1 MTDETRLPGYDA
13 VIPARVRYDQ
23 ELTDKA
29 KLLYGEIRALA
40 SRDGYCWATN
50 AYFCH
55 LYMVSESTIQRNIAA
70 LTDRG
75 HIWSE
80 VIRDEETN
88 AVLERRLWVDRARF
102 LTRDPDEPP
111 GNFAGSPPKNDT
123 TPPRK
128 NEGTPPRKNDGENIT
143 RENSTREED
152 PPVVPPKGG
161 RRKGKG
167 PRKEP
172 DWKPDRFKGFWDY
185 YPRGENKQKAMDAWD
200 KLQPDDELIDRIAK
214 ALKVLKRTR
223 DWQEGVG
230 IPHASTFLNQAR
242 WEDANRLTAQG
253 EAAPEAP
260 AEPYTGGL
268 DEAQRQALLYGGD

>member
-143 RENSTREED
+143 RVNSTREED
-152 PPVVPPKGG
+152 PPKAPPRG
-161 RRKGKG
+161 RSRSKA
-167 PRKEP
+167 PREAP
-172 DWKPDRFKGFWDY
+172 DWKPDRFAGFWAF
-185 YPRGENKQKAMDAWD
+185 YPVKKAKQKAMDAWD
-200 KLQPDDELIDRIAK
+200 RLQLTDEKIDYIARKLPLQIAEANAKELNM
-214 ALKVLKRTR
+214 
-223 DWQEGVG
+223 
-230 IPHASTFLNQAR
+230 PHPATYLNQAR
-242 WEDANRLTAQG
+242 WTDELDIINPDWKGWAED
-253 EAAPEAP
+253 PEVM
-260 AEPYTGGL
+260 TSG
-268 DEAQRQALLYGGD
+268 

>member
-1 MTDETRLPGYDA
+1 MTDDTRLPGYDA
-13 VIPARVRYDQ
+13 VIPARVRYDP

-143 RENSTREED
+143 RE
-152 PPVVPPKGG
+152 KM
-161 RRKGKG
+161 
-167 PRKEP
+167 
-172 DWKPDRFKGFWDY
+172 
-185 YPRGENKQKAMDAWD
+185 Q
-200 KLQPDDELIDRIAK
+200 L
-214 ALKVLKRTR
+214 
-223 DWQEGVG
+223 
-230 IPHASTFLNQAR
+230 
-242 WEDANRLTAQG
+242 
-253 EAAPEAP
+253 
-260 AEPYTGGL
+260 
-268 DEAQRQALLYGGD
+268 

>member
-13 VIPARVRYDQ
+13 VIPARVLYDR
-23 ELTDKA
+23 ELKDKA
-29 KLLYGEIRALA
+29 KLLYGIIRALA
-40 SRDGYCWATN
+40 SRDGYCWASN
-50 AYFCH
+50 GYLCQLLGVSKSCLGDH
-55 LYMVSESTIQRNIAA
+55 LKALAA
-70 LTDRG
+70 RG
-75 HIWSE
+75 HIYGE
-80 VIRDEETN
+80 VITDEGTRQ
-88 AVLERRLWVDRARF
+88 VLERRIWVDRGKF
-102 LTRDPDEPP
+102 LSRDPDLPP
-111 GNFAGSPPKNDT
+111 PDFRDT
-123 TPPRK
+123 PIPDSRDTPP
-128 NEGTPPRKNDGENIT
+128 PDI
-143 RENSTREED
+143 REEKIISKEEDKRED

-242 WEDANRLTAQG
+242 WEDADRLTAQG
-253 EAAPEAP
+253 EAAPALP
-260 AEPYTGGL
+260 SEPYTGGL
-268 DEAQRQALLYGGD
+268 DEKERQALLYGGD

>member
-13 VIPARVRYDQ
+13 VIPARVRYDP

-102 LTRDPDEPP
+102 FARDPDAPP
-111 GNFAGSPPKNDT
+111 LKNDT

-152 PPVVPPKGG
+152 PPVVPPGG
-161 RRKGKG
+161 RRKK
-167 PRKEP
+167 KNLP
-172 DWKPDRFKGFWDY
+172 DWKPERFDAFWEHW
-185 YPRGENKQKAMDAWD
+185 PKTQSNANQKKADARRAWNQ
-200 KLQPDDELIDRIAK
+200 LRADDELLAYMGEY
-214 ALKVLKRTR
+214 LKLQMKTDQWRR
-223 DWQEGVG
+223 GVG
-230 IPHASTFLNQAR
+230 IPYASTWIRAFGKEELPDMDTLKAI
-242 WEDANRLTAQG
+242 TAQG

>member
-13 VIPARVRYDQ
+13 VIPARVRYDP

-55 LYMVSESTIQRNIAA
+55 LYMVSESTIQRNLAA

-102 LTRDPDEPP
+102 SARDPD
-111 GNFAGSPPKNDT
+111 A
-123 TPPRK
+123 
-128 NEGTPPRKNDGENIT
+128 PPRKNDGENIT
-143 RENSTREED
+143 SMNSTREED
-152 PPVVPPKGG
+152 PPKAPPRG

-230 IPHASTFLNQAR
+230 IPHASTWLNQAR
-242 WEDANRLTAQG
+242 WEDADRLTAQG
-253 EAAPEAP
+253 EAAPELP

-268 DEAQRQALLYGGD
+268 DEAQRRALLYGGD

>member
-1 MTDETRLPGYDA
+1 MTDDTRLPGYDA
-13 VIPARVRYDQ
+13 VIPARVRYDP

-55 LYMVSESTIQRNIAA
+55 LYMVSESTIQRNLAA

-111 GNFAGSPPKNDT
+111 VIFAGSPPKNDT

-242 WEDANRLTAQG
+242 WEDADRLTAQG
-253 EAAPEAP
+253 EAAPALP

>member
-1 MTDETRLPGYDA
+1 MTDDTRLPGYDA
-13 VIPARVRYDQ
+13 VIPARVRYDP

-102 LTRDPDEPP
+102 FARDPDEPP

-214 ALKVLKRTR
+214 ALVVLKRTR

-230 IPHASTFLNQAR
+230 IPHASTWLNNAR
-242 WEDANRLTAQG
+242 WEDADGL
-253 EAAPEAP
+253 ELPAP
-260 AEPYTGGL
+260 AGWAEDPEVMVHG
-268 DEAQRQALLYGGD
+268 

>member
-13 VIPARVRYDQ
+13 VIPARVRYDP

-88 AVLERRLWVDRARF
+88 AVLERRLWVDRARSF
-102 LTRDPDEPP
+102 ARDPDAPP
-111 GNFAGSPPKNDT
+111 LKNDT

-128 NEGTPPRKNDGENIT
+128 NAGTPPRKNDGENIT
-143 RENSTREED
+143 SMNSTREED
-152 PPVVPPKGG
+152 PPVVPPGG
-161 RRKGKG
+161 RKRKKKG
-167 PRKEP
+167 PREAP
-172 DWKPDRFKGFWDY
+172 DWEPERFAGFWEY
-185 YPRGENKQKAMDAWD
+185 YPVKKAKQKAMDAWD
-200 KLQPDDELIDRIAK
+200 SLKPDKELIDTIAQ
-214 ALKVLKRTR
+214 ALVRLRASE
-223 DWQEGVG
+223 DWQRGFG
-230 IPHASTFLNQAR
+230 IPHPATFLNQAR
-242 WEDANRLTAQG
+242 WTDADGLGAQA
-253 EAAPEAP
+253 AAPALP

-268 DEAQRQALLYGGD
+268 DEKERQALLYGGD

>member
-13 VIPARVRYDQ
+13 VIPARVRYDP

-102 LTRDPDEPP
+102 FARDPDAPP
-111 GNFAGSPPKNDT
+111 LKNDT

-128 NEGTPPRKNDGENIT
+128 NAGTPPRKNDGENIT
-143 RENSTREED
+143 SMNSTREED
-152 PPVVPPKGG
+152 PPVVPPGG
-161 RRKGKG
+161 RRTDKSEPKWKPERFAGFWAFY
-167 PRKEP
+167 PRKV
-172 DWKPDRFKGFWDY
+172 DRK
-185 YPRGENKQKAMDAWD
+185 KAIRAWD
-200 KLQPDDELIDRIAK
+200 RLKPSDELIDEMAS
-214 ALKVLKRTR
+214 ALKWQTRTEQ
-223 DWQEGVG
+223 WQEIDK
-230 IPHASTFLNQAR
+230 IPYPSSWLNGER
-242 WEDANRLTAQG
+242 WTDQRPTA
-253 EAAPEAP
+253 AAPALP